1 MMSQN
6 TVNFSFAEFY
16 LLPSPSLYFTQIIN
30 KQIEF
35 GERKIHGILIH
46 SKKCLYKEEQKIVC
60 RLAVNKAKSS
70 A

>member
-46 SKKCLYKEEQKIVC
+46 SKKCYKKNSKKLYVDWQ
-60 RLAVNKAKSS
+60 
-70 A
+70 